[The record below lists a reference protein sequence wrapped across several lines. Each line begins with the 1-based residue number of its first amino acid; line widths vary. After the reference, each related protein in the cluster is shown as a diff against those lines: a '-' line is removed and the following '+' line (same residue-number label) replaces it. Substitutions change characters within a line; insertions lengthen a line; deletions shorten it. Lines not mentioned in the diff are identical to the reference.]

1 MVISRIQFRPRR
13 MIQGQDIFQTR
24 RASQRSDGRP
34 RSSNRH
40 EGNRATCGESLVVVL
55 ADRQGRPSLHATRFT
70 CPPSSRAVA
79 WIDWLIDQEEVMATE
94 TVGSPAFIASGNT
107 KVYKNFIDGEWV
119 ESSTGE
125 TFEDRNPADT
135 REVVAIFQKSGKADV
150 DAAVAAANR
159 AFAKWRLVPAPR
171 RAEIVFRAA
180 EMLLERTEEYARD
193 MTREMG
199 KVLKET
205 RGDVQ
210 EAIDTAYYF
219 AGEGRRMF
227 GPTTPSELPNK
238 FAMAVRTPIGLCGMI
253 TPWNFP
259 MAIPS
264 WKLLP
269 AIVCGNTCVIKP
281 AQDTP
286 LSTFNLVS
294 TLADAA
300 VPRGAVNIVTG
311 FGSSV
316 GTPMTEHPDVRA
328 VSLTGST
335 EVGRIVGTTAA
346 KTFKHCSLELGGK
359 NPMIVLDDANLDLA
373 IEGGLWGGFGT
384 TGQRCTATSR
394 MIVQKGVYREFVER
408 LVDRA
413 KKLKVGNGLDETVQ
427 MGPAVNEKQLQT
439 DLSYV
444 EVGKNEGAKLLC
456 GGNRLDQG
464 EYQYGWF
471 MEPTVF
477 IDVDPKMR
485 IAQEEI
491 FGPVVSIIPCD
502 NLENA
507 IEIANNIEYGLS
519 SALYTKDVNKAF
531 AAMRDLHA
539 GITYINAP
547 TIGAEVHLPFGGV
560 KATGNGHR
568 EGGIGAIDFYSE
580 WKSVYVDYSDTL
592 QRAQID
598 RPE

>member
-1 MVISRIQFRPRR
+1 
-13 MIQGQDIFQTR
+13 
-24 RASQRSDGRP
+24 
-34 RSSNRH
+34 
-40 EGNRATCGESLVVVL
+40 
-55 ADRQGRPSLHATRFT
+55 
-70 CPPSSRAVA
+70 
-79 WIDWLIDQEEVMATE
+79 MATD
-94 TVGSPAFIASGNT
+94 TLASPAILGYNPT
-107 KVYKNFIDGEWV
+107 KVVKNFIDGEWV

-135 REVVAIFQKSGKADV
+135 RAVVGIFQKSAKADV
-150 DAAVAAANR
+150 DAAVEAAKH

-180 EMLLERTEEYARD
+180 EILIGRKEEYAVE

-199 KVLKET
+199 KVLAET

-210 EAIDTAYYF
+210 EAIDAAYYN
-219 AGEGRRMF
+219 AGEGRRLF
-227 GPTTPSELPNK
+227 GPTVPSEMPNK
-238 FAMAVRTPIGLCGMI
+238 FAMAVRQPIGVCGMI

-259 MAIPS
+259 MAISS

-286 LSTFNLVS
+286 LSTFNLVRAL
-294 TLADAA
+294 TDAGLPKG
-300 VPRGAVNIVTG
+300 VINIVAG
-311 FGSSV
+311 YGPEV
-316 GTPMTEHPDVRA
+316 GTPLPEHPDVRA
-328 VSLTGST
+328 ISLTGSSA
-335 EVGRIVGTTAA
+335 VGRIIGGIAA

-394 MIVQKGVYREFVER
+394 IIVQKGVYGEFIDR
-408 LVDRA
+408 LVERA
-413 KKLKVGNGLDETVQ
+413 KKLKVGNGLDETVE
-427 MGPAVNEKQLQT
+427 MGPAINEKQLQT

-444 EVGKNEGAKLLC
+444 EIGKNEGAKLLC
-456 GGNRLDQG
+456 GGNRLDRG
-464 EYQYGWF
+464 DYQYGWF

-477 IDVDPKMR
+477 ADVDPKMR

-491 FGPVVSIIPCD
+491 FGPVVSVMPCD
-502 NLENA
+502 DLEDA
-507 IEIANNIEYGLS
+507 IEIANGIEYGLS

-531 AAMRDLHA
+531 AAIRDLDT

-568 EGGIGAIDFYSE
+568 EGGLGAIDFFSE
-580 WKSVYVDYSDTL
+580 GKSIYVDYSDRL
-592 QRAQID
+592 QKAQID
-598 RPE
+598 RAD